1 MFYLKLRTQRRLPA
15 HQGNYSLFL
24 ETSWR
29 VCRWITPLKMARIV
43 GDLKKY
49 VLIPSQHA
57 RIVDSIRLTD
67 VVKHGE
73 ERKRGSV

>member
-1 MFYLKLRTQRRLPA
+1 
-15 HQGNYSLFL
+15 
-24 ETSWR
+24 
-29 VCRWITPLKMARIV
+29 MARIV